1 MSRLYHPSFFGARI
15 NVSTKEF
22 LLNPSFNANLFFQ
35 TIWVFKPDK
44 NRQNQ
49 TCGSGRRG
57 YEMWSKFDGKRA
69 ALHPHLSDEKFGLHG
84 LLDSQGGEQ
93 RRRNRSDLI
102 LNKAAKII
110 VSALTISDSLLSI
123 SGRMEFSVLKWS
135 DFSYRNF
142 KMFGLCRLFHSSSFG
157 ASIPVSIKEFLWDLS
172 FHAKL
177 YF

>member
-1 MSRLYHPSFFGARI
+1 MSPVKLKEVPIWIRNFKMFGSSQTWADFTILPFSEQGLLWVLKYFCGTLPSMPI
-15 NVSTKEF
+15 Y
-22 LLNPSFNANLFFQ
+22 FFQ

-110 VSALTISDSLLSI
+110 VSALTISDSSLSI
-123 SGRMEFSVLKWS
+123 SGWMEFSVLKWS
-135 DFSYRNF
+135 IFLCRNF
-142 KMFGLCRLFHSSSFG
+142 KMFGS
-157 ASIPVSIKEFLWDLS
+157 
-172 FHAKL
+172 
-177 YF
+177 